1 MYVAIAKR
9 LDALEIQE
17 REEKEQRMI
26 ELTIQARANGESVA
40 TPIEKVSEGF
50 GSSLENN
57 EFVNRARSRTAS
69 EDSRGVNINN
79 DIHLLRQLSLSSED
93 RLALEREMRAQ
104 HTHPLALQMDAEA
117 EERRI
122 ARELEY
128 YRNNPQRTSEAAM
141 LRARMM
147 GSDSFRNRISRMNSD
162 NMRMMSPISG
172 RRTFQ
177 DFSGSSSIDDMV
189 VLEAALLLSMEEAR
203 SNGGAR
209 PFGLSADLEGSL
221 RRFRGSGRSASLSAL
236 MDTAST
242 HRFQPSVSEEEQLA
256 MAIALSM
263 QEQQGQNEEKGD
275 NTDGPSSDVARGPPE
290 SAPSP
295 KPSSGSFAT
304 GVASLPAVSEDE
316 IDFQE
321 EEEAEQEKQEKSL
334 FDLGTARLKCSDDD
348 SAYFESLATN
358 DDDKATA
365 QSFPQQ
371 TDADEKAVAT
381 VITRGDF

>member
-9 LDALEIQE
+9 LDAVEIQE
-17 REEKEQRMI
+17 REEKEQKMI
-26 ELTIQARANGESVA
+26 ELTIQARANGESVG

-50 GSSLENN
+50 GSSLEND

-69 EDSRGVNINN
+69 EDFSRGLHVNN

-104 HTHPLALQMDAEA
+104 HTHPLAIQMDAEE
-117 EERRI
+117 EERRT

-141 LRARMM
+141 LRSRMV
-147 GSDSFRNRISRMNSD
+147 GNESFRNRISRMNPDS
-162 NMRMMSPISG
+162 MRMLSSRSG

-177 DFSGSSSIDDMV
+177 DFSESTSMDDMV
-189 VLEAALLLSMEEAR
+189 VLEAALLLSMEEEAR
-203 SNGGAR
+203 SNGGASR
-209 PFGLSADLEGSL
+209 FGLSSDLEGSL
-221 RRFRGSGRSASLSAL
+221 RRFRGSARPTSLSAL
-236 MDTAST
+236 MDSATP
-242 HRFQPSVSEEEQLA
+242 HGLPPSLSEEEELA

-263 QEQQGQNEEKGD
+263 QEQQGPNGEKGANAD
-275 NTDGPSSDVARGPPE
+275 EKNSDVARVPPE

-295 KPSSGSFAT
+295 KPASGRLAT
-304 GVASLPAVSEDE
+304 GVASLPVVSEDE

-321 EEEAEQEKQEKSL
+321 VEEEQQAKPL

-358 DDDKATA
+358 VDETTA
-365 QSFPQQ
+365 AQNFTQQ
-371 TDADEKAVAT
+371 TTDVDEKTAAT
-381 VITRGDF
+381 PITRGGF